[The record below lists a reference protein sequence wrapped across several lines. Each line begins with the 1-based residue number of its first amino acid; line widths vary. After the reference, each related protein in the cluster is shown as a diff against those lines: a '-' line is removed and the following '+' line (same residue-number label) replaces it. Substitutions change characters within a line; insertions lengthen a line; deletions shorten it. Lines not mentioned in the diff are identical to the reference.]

1 MKILKL
7 KWLFILSVLF
17 ALYSSAFAKTIVIK
31 GSTTILPIV
40 QRAAEEYMHI
50 HPDLNISVSGGG
62 SGQGIKAL
70 LDKTTDI
77 ASSSRFV
84 KQNEIKLAY
93 KKGILLVPHWIAIDA
108 VVPIVNPINPV
119 DSLTLDQL
127 KAIYIGKIKNWKEL
141 GWKDKR
147 IVIISRDSNS
157 GTYEVWHKKVLK
169 GARVTPSA
177 LLQASNGTVVQA
189 VSKNKYAIG
198 YIGFGYL
205 NKSVKGL
212 KVNGKEASIV
222 NVRIGLYP
230 ISRELFLFTNGWPKG
245 DVKSFIHFLI
255 TPSGQKIV
263 EEEKY
268 IPLY

>member
-108 VVPIVNPINPV
+108 VVPIVNPI
-119 DSLTLDQL
+119 
-127 KAIYIGKIKNWKEL
+127 
-141 GWKDKR
+141 
-147 IVIISRDSNS
+147 
-157 GTYEVWHKKVLK
+157 
-169 GARVTPSA
+169 
-177 LLQASNGTVVQA
+177 
-189 VSKNKYAIG
+189 
-198 YIGFGYL
+198 
-205 NKSVKGL
+205 
-212 KVNGKEASIV
+212 
-222 NVRIGLYP
+222 P